1 MAKKNV
7 TIEEVKKAKIQLE
20 KDILKLV
27 KGFESDNGVRISY
40 INMER
45 KRDEKTEAPVDVER
59 GPIINVDANM
69 ELDLVY

>member
-1 MAKKNV
+1 MPKKNL

-27 KGFESDNGVRISY
+27 KDFESDNGVRITYVSLD
-40 INMER
+40 R
-45 KRDEKTEAPVDVER
+45 KGDTETPAELER
-59 GPIINVDANM
+59 GPIVDVNANM